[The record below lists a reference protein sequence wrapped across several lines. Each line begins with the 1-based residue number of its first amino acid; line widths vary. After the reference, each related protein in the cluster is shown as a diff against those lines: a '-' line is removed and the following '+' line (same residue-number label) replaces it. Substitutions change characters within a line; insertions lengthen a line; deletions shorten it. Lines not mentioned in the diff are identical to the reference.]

1 MRSEQEMLSETLL
14 ELLLLLSVFGGLN
27 FTTSFPP
34 RYKQYTTEG
43 ADPAQFCY
51 DSYINARCNG
61 ATHRVGSGRWVHR
74 SIVDLDGQVHEI
86 S

>member
-1 MRSEQEMLSETLL
+1 MTQWSIFVWRPSS
-14 ELLLLLSVFGGLN
+14 
-27 FTTSFPP
+27 

-51 DSYINARCNG
+51 DSYINSRQE
-61 ATHRVGSGRWVHR
+61 TPM
-74 SIVDLDGQVHEI
+74 VDLTDEKNNCFHIEKTI